1 VAVPTDVAR
10 GRGAPSPS
18 PSERTQGPAWRRRVL
33 QGLIVFVSFCLVVT
47 GGAYVYVHHQLGRIK
62 RVDIPSLSDDQA
74 GTAMNVLLVGSDS
87 RANTTGDLA
96 DEAGKA
102 IEGDRAGLSDTMM
115 IVHIDPNQGQAAILS
130 IPRDLWVMVNG
141 SHDRINASFAAGGPQ
156 LLIKTIQDDLGI
168 RINHYAEVDFTGF
181 QHIVDTV
188 GGLKIYID
196 APAKDDKSGLDLPVA
211 GCVNLNGDQA
221 LAYVRSRYYQ
231 SLEAGRWVYDTS
243 SDFGRIKRQQD
254 FIRRMIKKALSAGIS
269 NPLTLNRL
277 IGIGVSN
284 LTIDSTMSTS
294 DMVTVARRFKSLD
307 PDSVDMQTLPTTP
320 YTTAGGA
327 DVLLLNPTD
336 AQPLIDK
343 INGIAPPATVAG
355 RPSDVQVRVLNGNGG
370 AGSASKAA
378 AVLQSAGFEVN
389 GSGDADTFAYAKTV
403 IRYAPTSLAKAQLLQ
418 SYLNAGATL
427 TPDSTLGTVDVAL
440 VVGAD
445 FTGVRANGAGAA
457 ASPPTTVAPQSPT
470 PKANGAPQPAC

>member
-1 VAVPTDVAR
+1 M
-10 GRGAPSPS
+10 
-18 PSERTQGPAWRRRVL
+18 WRRRLL
-33 QGLIVFVSFCLVVT
+33 QGLIIFVSICLVLT
-47 GGAYVYVHHQLGRIK
+47 GGAYFYVRHQLGRIK
-62 RVDIPSLSDDQA
+62 RVSIPSLSDDRA
-74 GTAMNVLLVGSDS
+74 GTPMNVLLVGSDS
-87 RANTTGDLA
+87 RANTSGDLA

-130 IPRDLWVMVNG
+130 IPRDLWVTING
-141 SHDRINASFAAGGPQ
+141 THDRINAAFADGGPQ

-168 RINHYAEVDFTGF
+168 QINHYAEVDFTGF
-181 QHIVDTV
+181 QRIVDTV

-196 APAKDDKSGLDLPVA
+196 APAKDDKSGLDLPTA
-211 GCVNLNGDQA
+211 GCVQLNGDQA

-231 SLEAGRWVYDTS
+231 SYEAGRWVYDTS

-254 FIRRMIKKALSAGIS
+254 FIRRMIKKALSSGIS

-307 PDSVDMQTLPTTP
+307 PDSVDMQTLPTTD

-327 DVLLLNPTD
+327 DVLLLDTD
-336 AQPLIDK
+336 NAQPLIDK
-343 INGIAPPATVAG
+343 INGKAPAAPPTG

-370 AGSASKAA
+370 AGAASKAA
-378 AVLQSAGFEVN
+378 GLLQSAGFQVT
-389 GSGDADTFAYAKTV
+389 GSGDADAFTYSKTV
-403 IRYAPTSLAKAQLLQ
+403 IRYAPSSLDKAQILQ
-418 SYLNAGATL
+418 SYLSAGATL

-445 FTGVRANGAGAA
+445 FTGVKANGTGAGAT
-457 ASPPTTVAPQSPT
+457 PTTAAPQSPQ
-470 PKANGAPQPAC
+470 PKANGAPEPAC